1 MSHPISIRKRP
12 TPGRPSTFSEAVAD
26 LILGRLMEG
35 ESLRSICADPDMPGR
50 TTVLRWQAENASF
63 GARCARAREVQAD
76 AIFDEMQ
83 DIADSATP
91 ETVQVAKL
99 RISTMQWRAA
109 KLAPKRYGDKLDIN
123 AHHDVQHAS
132 TEELIA
138 ELATLLDISPV
149 EATRMVGLPASEA

>member
-12 TPGRPSTFSEAVAD
+12 TPGRPSTFSEDIAD
-26 LILGRLMEG
+26 RILCRLMEG

-50 TTVLRWQAENASF
+50 TTVLRWQTENWSF
-63 GARCARAREVQAD
+63 GAKCARAREVQAD

-83 DIADSATP
+83 EIADAATP

-123 AHHDVQHAS
+123 AHHDLEHAS
-132 TEELIA
+132 TEELLA
-138 ELATLLDISPV
+138 ELAALLGLSPV
-149 EATRMVGLPASEA
+149 EATRMVGLPASDA